1 MLCIKSLKSTP
12 PTHAQ
17 NYSYPHYVNALR
29 VTHLRQLS
37 CMRTTLSEVR
47 YAS

>member
-1 MLCIKSLKSTP
+1 MLRIKSTKSTP
-12 PTHAQ
+12 PPQ

>member
-1 MLCIKSLKSTP
+1 MLRIKSLKSTP
-12 PTHAQ
+12 Q

>member
-1 MLCIKSLKSTP
+1 MLRIKSLKSIP
-12 PTHAQ
+12 PPPQ